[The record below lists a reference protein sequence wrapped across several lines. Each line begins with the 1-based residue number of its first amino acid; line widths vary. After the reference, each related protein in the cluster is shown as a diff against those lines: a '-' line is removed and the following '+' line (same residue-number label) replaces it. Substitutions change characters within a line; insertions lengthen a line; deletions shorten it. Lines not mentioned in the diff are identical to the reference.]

1 MAGPFW
7 SSFAISV
14 TCLLSLIPGVELTTS
29 SQLIAFLV
37 DLIRQSR
44 YSHCALFFI
53 QEREGRVDNNSLKDS
68 FIRDVVTSV
77 QGVPY
82 FNTEFGTGSPKAG
95 NFVAPEVIYN
105 RTADVCKLV
114 LVLVKDAKLE
124 FFQEIK
130 K

>member
-1 MAGPFW
+1 MAGPFCI
-7 SSFAISV
+7 FAISAIF
-14 TCLLSLIPGVELTTS
+14 LPLLIPAEELTTS
-29 SQLIAFLV
+29 TQLIAFLA
-37 DLIRQSR
+37 DLISHSR

-53 QEREGRVDNNSLKDS
+53 REKDGPVDYNNVKDS

-77 QGVPY
+77 SGVPF
-82 FNTEFGTGSPKAG
+82 FNTEFGSETE

-105 RTADVCKLV
+105 RRADMCKLV
-114 LVLVKDAKLE
+114 LVLVKDAKSE